1 MAHEKPLVLI
11 FGRIGRSCYWGGAI
25 WQAPWDTK
33 AISFPLAFRVSHF
46 ADSALPNRWE
56 KSHVGMETKAL
67 LGDTPGEAVSPA
79 GSHCSP
85 SCPATVI
92 ALWEY
97 LNFSLSSQD
106 FASAYKRT
114 TFFVAVWAVLLSV
127 FSVCHPTCYRRVLGG
142 DQTVFKKGWFG
153 NSPGMSKG
161 PSSEDALLQ
170 LVSVL
175 QKREALDPWRSRTC
189 FAFAFCFPEISP
201 QRWFPGLSK
210 HIFIHAAKYKGI
222 GT

>member
-1 MAHEKPLVLI
+1 MGEVPRGDGDK
-11 FGRIGRSCYWGGAI
+11 S
-25 WQAPWDTK
+25 
-33 AISFPLAFRVSHF
+33 LAGWYSRRGRVSSWQPLLSFLSCHCHHF
-46 ADSALPNRWE
+46 VRVPELQPQLTRLCLCIQKD
-56 KSHVGMETKAL
+56 H
-67 LGDTPGEAVSPA
+67 
-79 GSHCSP
+79 
-85 SCPATVI
+85 I
-92 ALWEY
+92 
-97 LNFSLSSQD
+97 
-106 FASAYKRT
+106 
-114 TFFVAVWAVLLSV
+114 FVAVWAVLLSV
-127 FSVCHPTCYRRVLGG
+127 FSVCHPTCYRKVLGG